1 MEIRLDMYFAM
12 SGYVLYYIIA
22 FMMMRKDDIH
32 LVQKNYHHN
41 NLKAELIEKGLKL
54 LDEEGYDG
62 FSLRKV
68 AKACNVSQTA
78 PYRHFRN
85 KDELIF
91 AIGNEAMYKFSQ
103 SLQGAVDRYPDDPR
117 SQIKEMGCSYI
128 KFFTE
133 NPEYLRLIF
142 LSDIDKRISNNC
154 DNIDKSSQFI
164 GNENYIHPLQILYK
178 AVERFKNEVL
188 NDITDSMDK
197 NSILLYCWGL
207 VHGISIIITREEF
220 PYKGDYMELVKKII
234 WCDSFLK

>member
-1 MEIRLDMYFAM
+1 MVE
-12 SGYVLYYIIA
+12 
-22 FMMMRKDDIH
+22 
-32 LVQKNYHHN
+32 KNYHHN

-91 AIGNEAMYKFSQ
+91 AIGNEAMNKFGQ
-103 SLQGAVDRYPDDPR
+103 SLQEAVDKYPHDPR

-142 LSDIDKRISNNC
+142 LSDIDKRINSNC
-154 DNIDKSSQFI
+154 DKIDEFVNK
-164 GNENYIHPLQILYK
+164 ENDVHPFQILYK
-178 AVERFKNEVL
+178 AVEGFKNGVH

-197 NSILLYCWGL
+197 DSILLYCWGL
-207 VHGISIIITREEF
+207 VHGISIIITRGEF
-220 PYKGDYMELVKKII
+220 PYKGDYMELVRKII
-234 WCDSFLK
+234 WSDPFLK